1 MDSSRDVPIIR
12 HGESKD
18 KPQKKQTIDIII
30 SRLQRRNNLNYED
43 ELRKL
48 EKEITR
54 ANIGKDMLQRGYK
67 SAETDLHQDKRKLCD
82 EIPSICIANNFHF
95 PNITCQSNE
104 LDEFFH
110 LCIPK
115 KGANRYIR
123 G

>member
-1 MDSSRDVPIIR
+1 MDSSRDAPVIR
-12 HGESKD
+12 NGESKN
-18 KPQKKQTIDIII
+18 KPQKKQSIDMII
-30 SRLQRRNNLNYED
+30 SKLQRRNNLNYED
-43 ELRKL
+43 ELKKL
-48 EKEITR
+48 EKEIIR
-54 ANIGKDMLQRGYK
+54 ANMGKDLLQGGNK
-67 SAETDLHQDKRKLCD
+67 SAETDLNRDKRKLCD

-110 LCIPK
+110 LCISK